1 MQVISRFTR
10 EELENKNDPLD
21 LSCHAIN
28 RLRFVGTTILDNT
41 SGLEAEPLEGYS
53 GEDVHTMGEIISD
66 STDELEKLIDISQKK
81 NRELLRENRLLK
93 GKLEA
98 MEAEVTS

>member
-28 RLRFVGTTILDNT
+28 RLRFVGTTVMNATAGLDSN
-41 SGLEAEPLEGYS
+41 SLDDYS
-53 GEDVHTMGEIISD
+53 GEDIFTMGEIISD